1 MLWLFSYITF
11 PILLWEIFAIHERF
25 LSYQYLH
32 WSINSILTTEIKED
46 TQSWFSWF
54 WETCGYQR
62 FVLFLRTMAIQKMH
76 VKEKRISAPCW
87 EKYFELTRQKCN
99 KWNQTQVCRLICVN
113 ILLFLYDM
121 KWIIQKIIMIHVYIW
136 MKYITNISKWLPT

>member
-76 VKEKRISAPCW
+76 VKEKHISATYW
-87 EKYFELTRQKCN
+87 KK
-99 KWNQTQVCRLICVN
+99 N
-113 ILLFLYDM
+113 ILSWPVKNATNGIKHKCVDLYV
-121 KWIIQKIIMIHVYIW
+121 WIYCYFYMIW
-136 MKYITNISKWLPT
+136 NELSKK